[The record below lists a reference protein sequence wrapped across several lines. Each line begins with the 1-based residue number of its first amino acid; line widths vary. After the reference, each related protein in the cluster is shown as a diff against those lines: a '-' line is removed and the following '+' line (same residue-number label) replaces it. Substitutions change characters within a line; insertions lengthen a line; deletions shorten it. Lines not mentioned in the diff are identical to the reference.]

1 MSLEV
6 DVDARRDG
14 FSVGAAFSA
23 GSGDTVALL
32 GPNGAGKSTVVSV
45 LAGLLHAERGRVVLD
60 GEVLTDTEAG
70 IQATAERRPI
80 GIQFQDLL
88 LLPHL
93 SVLEN
98 VAFPHRARGAP
109 ANLARMRAREALEL
123 VDGAALAAAKPSTL
137 SGGEAQRVALARAL
151 VTGPRLLLLDEPLA
165 ALDVS
170 AKTRI
175 RALLR
180 RVLSSFGGVTVVV
193 THDPIDAMTLADRLV
208 VLEQGRMTHNG
219 TPSEIRAAPRTA
231 YAADFVGVNMF
242 SGILVPGPGAA
253 TLRTVDGDVACAAP
267 EGAVASVEGAIGI
280 VKPADVSLS
289 SAAPGGS
296 ARNAFQGPISFI
308 SVEGER
314 ARVGVGSA
322 PPVVAEIT
330 TASLRELGLVEGMR
344 VWASFKALEV
354 RVVLP

>member
-6 DVDARRDG
+6 AVRAGRDG
-14 FSVGAAFSA
+14 FVVEAAFEA
-23 GSGDTVALL
+23 GAGETVALL
-32 GPNGAGKSTVVSV
+32 GPNGAGKSTLVSV
-45 LAGLLHAERGRVVLD
+45 LAGLLTPESGRVVLD
-60 GEVLTDTEAG
+60 GEVLDEAG
-70 IQATAERRPI
+70 VHVAPQERGI
-80 GIQFQDLL
+80 GVLFQGLL

-98 VAFPHRARGAP
+98 VAFPLRARGRP
-109 ANLARMRAREALEL
+109 TTEARDRARETLSLVEALP
-123 VDGAALAAAKPSTL
+123 LADARPASL

-151 VTGPRLLLLDEPLA
+151 VTEPGLLLLDEPLT

-180 RVLSSFGGVTVVV
+180 RVLGAFDGVVVIV
-193 THDPIDAMTLADRLV
+193 THDPVDAMTLAERLV
-208 VLEQGRMTHNG
+208 VIEGGRVTHDATPEQV
-219 TPSEIRAAPRTA
+219 RAAPRTR
-231 YAADFVGVNMF
+231 YAADLVGVNLF
-242 SGILVPGPGAA
+242 VGRLEPGPGAA
-253 TLRTVDGDVACAAP
+253 VLLTADGVVACEAP
-267 EGAVASVEGAIGI
+267 EGSDEPVDGALGI
-280 VKPADVSLS
+280 LRPADVSLYLEPPS
-289 SAAPGGS
+289 GS
-296 ARNAFQGPISFI
+296 ARNVFPGPVTFI
-308 SVEGER
+308 SVEGDR

-330 TASLRELGLVEGMR
+330 GASLHALGLVEGMR